1 MVKAWLKQ
9 PGAVKRVH
17 VLLDRKGKT
26 QSHAFVEMRDEDAAR
41 AALRTAQNSVLGRG
55 KVSPFFHSSY
65 MRAERSL
72 FF

>member
-41 AALRTAQNSVLGRG
+41 AALRTR
-55 KVSPFFHSSY
+55 
-65 MRAERSL
+65 
-72 FF
+72 